1 MDVNSAL
8 DTGLQGFQQA
18 QTRINEAAQSI
29 ASQQVTDSTKDGIET
44 KDLTE
49 SLVDLKSAENDAKA
63 NAQVI
68 KTASDVLGTI
78 IDINV

>member
-1 MDVNSAL
+1 MEVNSAL
-8 DTGLQGFQQA
+8 NTGLQGFQEA
-18 QTRINEAAQSI
+18 QSRISEAAQNI
-29 ASQQVTDSTKDGIET
+29 ASQQVTDATKDSVET

-63 NAQVI
+63 NANVV

>member
-1 MDVNSAL
+1 MEVNSTL
-8 DTGLQGFQQA
+8 NTGLQGFQEA
-18 QTRINEAAQSI
+18 QSRISEAAQNI
-29 ASQQVTDSTKDGIET
+29 ASQQVTDATKDSVET

-63 NAQVI
+63 NANVV